1 MALTVRD
8 MPDKKSTADA
18 ETELA
23 SFFARYPAAIA
34 KLGKALR
41 KKLQARLP
49 GFNEIVYVYESQGSL
64 VISYSASENGYE
76 AVCTLALYEAE
87 VKLFLAHGP
96 QLAAFD
102 AKKLLQGSGKLV
114 RYVELKSASDLD
126 RAEIETLIAAALKLS
141 NVRSN
146 PKAQRSLILK
156 ADSQKKR
163 AAARKPSAP
172 TAAPKPPRMV
182 AKKRARAPQT
192 KR

>member
-1 MALTVRD
+1 
-8 MPDKKSTADA
+8 MPDKQSTADA

-23 SFFARYPAAIA
+23 SFFAKYPAAIA

-49 GFNEIVYVYESQGSL
+49 GLNEIVYVYESQGSL

-114 RYVELKSASDLD
+114 RYVELKSASDLE

-141 NVRSN
+141 NVQPN
-146 PKAQRSLILK
+146 PKAQGSLILK

-163 AAARKPSAP
+163 AAASKKPKAQATAP
-172 TAAPKPPRMV
+172 DPKRIV
-182 AKKRARAPQT
+182 AKKRARAPQA

>member
-1 MALTVRD
+1 

-23 SFFARYPAAIA
+23 SFFAKYPAAIA
-34 KLGKALR
+34 RLGKALR

-49 GFNEIVYVYESQGSL
+49 GLNEIVYVYESQGSL
-64 VISYSASENGYE
+64 VIAYSASENGYE

-96 QLAAFD
+96 QLAASD

-114 RYVELKSASDLD
+114 RYVELKSASDLE

-141 NVRSN
+141 NVQ
-146 PKAQRSLILK
+146 PKPKSQGSLILK
-156 ADSQKKR
+156 AESQKKR
-163 AAARKPSAP
+163 ADAAKKPATP
-172 TAAPKPPRMV
+172 AAAPKPRVV
-182 AKKRARAPQT
+182 AKKRARAPQA

>member
-1 MALTVRD
+1 MATINGT
-8 MPDKKSTADA
+8 PADDFIHMTGDEHVA
-18 ETELA
+18 
-23 SFFARYPAAIA
+23 P
-34 KLGKALR
+34 
-41 KKLQARLP
+41 P

-76 AVCTLALYEAE
+76 AVVSLALYEAE

-96 QLAAFD
+96 ELAAFD
-102 AKKLLQGSGKLV
+102 PKKLLQGSGKLV
-114 RYVELKSASDLD
+114 RYVELKSAADLE

-141 NVRSN
+141 NVQPN
-146 PKAQRSLILK
+146 AKAQRSLILK

-163 AAARKPSAP
+163 AAAAKKPTTPA
-172 TAAPKPPRMV
+172 AAPKPPRVV

>member
-1 MALTVRD
+1 
-8 MPDKKSTADA
+8 MPDKQSTADA
-18 ETELA
+18 ELELA
-23 SFFARYPAAIA
+23 SFFAKYPAAIA

-102 AKKLLQGSGKLV
+102 AKKL
-114 RYVELKSASDLD
+114 

-141 NVRSN
+141 NVQPN
-146 PKAQRSLILK
+146 PKAQGSLILK

-163 AAARKPSAP
+163 AAAAKQPKTQAVAP
-172 TAAPKPPRMV
+172 DPKRIV
-182 AKKRARAPQT
+182 AKKRARAPQA

>member
-1 MALTVRD
+1 

-18 ETELA
+18 ELELA
-23 SFFARYPAAIA
+23 SFFAKYPAAIA

-49 GFNEIVYVYESQGSL
+49 GLNEIVYVYESQGSL

-96 QLAAFD
+96 ELAAFD
-102 AKKLLQGSGKLV
+102 PKKLLQGSGKLV
-114 RYVELKSASDLD
+114 RYVELKSAADLD
-126 RAEIETLIAAALKLS
+126 RAEIETLIAASLKLS
-141 NVRSN
+141 KVQPN
-146 PKAQRSLILK
+146 PKAQGSLILK

-163 AAARKPSAP
+163 AAAAKKPTTP
-172 TAAPKPPRMV
+172 AASPEPKRMV
-182 AKKRARAPQT
+182 AKKRARAPRT

>member
-1 MALTVRD
+1 
-8 MPDKKSTADA
+8 MPDKNSTADA

-23 SFFARYPAAIA
+23 SFFAKYPAAIA

-49 GFNEIVYVYESQGSL
+49 GLNEIVYVYESQGSL

-76 AVCTLALYEAE
+76 AVCTLALYAAE

-96 QLAAFD
+96 ELGASDPA
-102 AKKLLQGSGKLV
+102 KLLKGTGKLV
-114 RYVELKSASDLD
+114 RYVELKSPADLE

-141 NVRSN
+141 NVQ
-146 PKAQRSLILK
+146 PKPKSQGSLILK
-156 ADSQKKR
+156 AESQKKR
-163 AAARKPSAP
+163 ATAAKKPATP
-172 TAAPKPPRMV
+172 AAAPKPPRTV
-182 AKKRARAPQT
+182 AKKRARAPQA